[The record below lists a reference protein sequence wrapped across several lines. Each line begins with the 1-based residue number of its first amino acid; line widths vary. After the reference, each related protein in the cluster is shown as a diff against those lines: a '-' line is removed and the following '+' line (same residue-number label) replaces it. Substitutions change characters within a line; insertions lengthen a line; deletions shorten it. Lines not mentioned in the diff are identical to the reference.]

1 MHCPVGSCEFPEISD
16 QTRHATYDLPRRES
30 FTTPARLG
38 GPVGA
43 VQARSQGFHPEVS
56 TMLKNKQGF
65 TLIELMIVVVIIGI
79 LAAIAI
85 PNYVSMQD
93 RARES
98 SVKGNAHA
106 AQLYIED
113 QGVQANGVYPAE
125 AATVAAL
132 IAKGSYKN
140 PFTGLAADAYVAGA
154 AATIGRVGYQFDV
167 PAGGYTVTGF
177 GKTALVLTLAN
188 AN

>member
-1 MHCPVGSCEFPEISD
+1 
-16 QTRHATYDLPRRES
+16 
-30 FTTPARLG
+30 
-38 GPVGA
+38 
-43 VQARSQGFHPEVS
+43 
-56 TMLKNKQGF
+56 MLKNSQGF

-106 AQLYIED
+106 CQLYVED
-113 QGVQANGVYPAE
+113 QGVQANGIYPAE

-132 IAKGSYKN
+132 IAKGYAN
-140 PFTGLAADAYVAGA
+140 PFGGGVAAFTAGA
-154 AATIGRVGYQFDV
+154 PAAAVGTVYYQFDV
-167 PAGGYTVTGF
+167 PAGGYTITGN
-177 GKTALVLTLAN
+177 GKAGTAVLELSN

>member
-1 MHCPVGSCEFPEISD
+1 
-16 QTRHATYDLPRRES
+16 
-30 FTTPARLG
+30 
-38 GPVGA
+38 
-43 VQARSQGFHPEVS
+43 
-56 TMLKNKQGF
+56 MLKNQQGF

-98 SVKGNAHA
+98 SSKGNAHA
-106 AQLYIED
+106 CQLYVED
-113 QGVQANGVYPAE
+113 QGVQNNGNYPAE

-132 IAKGSYKN
+132 NAIVAYTN
-140 PFTGLAADAYVAGA
+140 PFGGAAFVAGA
-154 AATIGRVGYQFDV
+154 AGAAPGAVYYDLDNPVAGSYTITANGK
-167 PAGGYTVTGF
+167 AG
-177 GKTALVLTLAN
+177 TAILTLTN

>member
-1 MHCPVGSCEFPEISD
+1 MV
-16 QTRHATYDLPRRES
+16 
-30 FTTPARLG
+30 
-38 GPVGA
+38 
-43 VQARSQGFHPEVS
+43 
-56 TMLKNKQGF
+56 KNKQGF

-106 AQLYIED
+106 CQLYVED
-113 QGVQANGVYPAE
+113 RMVQANGIYPAG

-132 IAKGSYKN
+132 IAKGYKN
-140 PFTGLAADAYVAGA
+140 PFTGLAADAYVVGA
-154 AATIGRVGYQFDV
+154 AATVGRVGYQFDV
-167 PAGGYTVTGF
+167 PAGGYTLTGF
-177 GKTALVLTLAN
+177 GKTAVVLTLTN
-188 AN
+188 GN

>member
-1 MHCPVGSCEFPEISD
+1 
-16 QTRHATYDLPRRES
+16 
-30 FTTPARLG
+30 
-38 GPVGA
+38 
-43 VQARSQGFHPEVS
+43 
-56 TMLKNKQGF
+56 MLKNQQGF

-98 SVKGNAHA
+98 SSKGNAHA
-106 AQLYIED
+106 CQLYVED
-113 QGVQANGVYPAE
+113 QGVQNNGVYPAE

-132 IAKGSYKN
+132 NAIVAYKN
-140 PFTGLAADAYVAGA
+140 PFGGAAFVAGA
-154 AATIGRVGYQFDV
+154 AGATAGAVYYDLDNPVVGS
-167 PAGGYTVTGF
+167 YTITAN
-177 GKTALVLTLAN
+177 GKSGAAILTLTN

>member
-1 MHCPVGSCEFPEISD
+1 
-16 QTRHATYDLPRRES
+16 
-30 FTTPARLG
+30 
-38 GPVGA
+38 
-43 VQARSQGFHPEVS
+43 
-56 TMLKNKQGF
+56 MLKNKRGF

-106 AQLYIED
+106 CQLYVED
-113 QGVQANGVYPAE
+113 QGVQTNGTYPAQ

-132 IAKGSYKN
+132 IAKGYKN

-154 AATIGRVGYQFDV
+154 AATLGRVGYQFDV

-177 GKTALVLTLAN
+177 GKTALVLTLSN
-188 AN
+188 GN

>member
-1 MHCPVGSCEFPEISD
+1 
-16 QTRHATYDLPRRES
+16 
-30 FTTPARLG
+30 
-38 GPVGA
+38 
-43 VQARSQGFHPEVS
+43 
-56 TMLKNKQGF
+56 MLKNKQGF

-106 AQLYIED
+106 CQLYVED
-113 QGVQANGVYPAE
+113 QGVQTNGVYPAGDV
-125 AATVAAL
+125 TVAAL

-140 PFTGLAADAYVAGA
+140 PFTGLAADAYVAGLA
-154 AATIGRVGYQFDV
+154 ADPGTCGYVFDTPV
-167 PAGGYTVTGF
+167 GGYTINAW
-177 GKTALVLTLAN
+177 GKTAEVLTLSN

>member
-1 MHCPVGSCEFPEISD
+1 
-16 QTRHATYDLPRRES
+16 
-30 FTTPARLG
+30 
-38 GPVGA
+38 
-43 VQARSQGFHPEVS
+43 
-56 TMLKNKQGF
+56 MLKNKQGF

-106 AQLYIED
+106 CQLYVED
-113 QGVQANGVYPAE
+113 AGVQANGIYPAE
-125 AATVAAL
+125 DVTVAAL
-132 IAKGSYKN
+132 NAPAKSISN
-140 PFTGLAADAYVAGA
+140 PFDAMAEAFVEGAAADAG
-154 AATIGRVGYQFDV
+154 TVGYVFDDPV
-167 PAGGYTVTGF
+167 GGYTINGF
-177 GKTALVLTLAN
+177 GKAAEVLRLTN

>member
-1 MHCPVGSCEFPEISD
+1 MF
-16 QTRHATYDLPRRES
+16 
-30 FTTPARLG
+30 
-38 GPVGA
+38 
-43 VQARSQGFHPEVS
+43 
-56 TMLKNKQGF
+56 KNKQGF

-106 AQLYIED
+106 CQLYVED
-113 QGVQANGVYPAE
+113 AAVQANGIYPAE

-132 IAKGSYKN
+132 NAVVNYKN
-140 PFTGLAADAYVAGA
+140 PFDAAAAAFVAGA
-154 AATIGRVGYQFDV
+154 AGAAVGAVYYNIDV
-167 PAGGYTVTGF
+167 PVAGGYTVTGN
-177 GKTALVLTLAN
+177 GKAGTAVLTLTN

>member
-1 MHCPVGSCEFPEISD
+1 
-16 QTRHATYDLPRRES
+16 
-30 FTTPARLG
+30 
-38 GPVGA
+38 
-43 VQARSQGFHPEVS
+43 
-56 TMLKNKQGF
+56 MLKNKQGF

-106 AQLYIED
+106 CQLYVED
-113 QGVQANGVYPAE
+113 QGVQANGIYPAE
-125 AATVAAL
+125 DVTVAAML
-132 IAKGSYKN
+132 AKNYGN
-140 PFTGLAADAYVAGA
+140 PFDATADAFVEGA
-154 AATIGRVGYQFDV
+154 AASIGAVGYVFDT
-167 PAGGYTVTGF
+167 PAGGYTINGF
-177 GKTALVLTLAN
+177 GKTAEVLVLSN

>member
-1 MHCPVGSCEFPEISD
+1 
-16 QTRHATYDLPRRES
+16 
-30 FTTPARLG
+30 
-38 GPVGA
+38 
-43 VQARSQGFHPEVS
+43 
-56 TMLKNKQGF
+56 MLKNKQGF

-106 AQLYIED
+106 AQLYVED
-113 QGVQANGVYPAE
+113 QAVQASGTYPAG

-132 IAKGSYKN
+132 IAKGYKN
-140 PFTGLAADAYVAGA
+140 PFTGLAADAYVVGA
-154 AATIGRVGYQFDV
+154 AATVGRVGYQFDV
-167 PAGGYTVTGF
+167 PAGGYTLTGF
-177 GKTALVLTLAN
+177 GKTAVVLTLTN
-188 AN
+188 GN

>member
-1 MHCPVGSCEFPEISD
+1 
-16 QTRHATYDLPRRES
+16 
-30 FTTPARLG
+30 
-38 GPVGA
+38 
-43 VQARSQGFHPEVS
+43 
-56 TMLKNKQGF
+56 MLKNKQGF

-106 AQLYIED
+106 CQLYVED
-113 QGVQANGVYPAE
+113 QGVQANGIYPAE
-125 AATVAAL
+125 AAAVAAL
-132 IAKGSYKN
+132 NAKPSYKN
-140 PFTGLAADAYVAGA
+140 PFDAAGA
-154 AATIGRVGYQFDV
+154 AFVEGAAADPGTVGYQFDV
-167 PAGGYTVTGF
+167 PAGGYTINGF
-177 GKTALVLTLAN
+177 GKTAEVLSLTN

>member
-1 MHCPVGSCEFPEISD
+1 MW
-16 QTRHATYDLPRRES
+16 
-30 FTTPARLG
+30 
-38 GPVGA
+38 
-43 VQARSQGFHPEVS
+43 
-56 TMLKNKQGF
+56 KQQHGF

-106 AQLYIED
+106 CQLYVED
-113 QGVQANGVYPAE
+113 AGVQANGVYPAE

-132 IAKGSYKN
+132 NAPAKNISN
-140 PFTGLAADAYVAGA
+140 PFDATADAFVAGA
-154 AATIGRVGYQFDV
+154 AADPGTVGYTRDT
-167 PAGGYTVTGF
+167 PAGGYTINGL
-177 GKTALVLTLAN
+177 GKSDEILSLTN